1 MKRSIWIPLLI
12 VTALLIIGTSQYPK
26 LSIAT
31 GYGAKCMA
39 SGVFVAGR
47 EANSVKENDLD
58 YSIVKYT
65 RSKIDYQEKSVTT
78 TIFGLAKQKAVY
90 REVLGCC
97 LVAEQ
102 EPLPPLK
109 TPSQTNTSTTRSW
122 RSPWPEGDGKSDILF
137 SELDTT
143 KLQYA
148 VDWAFDE
155 PETKIKKTCS
165 VVVIYK
171 GKLVA
176 EKYWGAQSITSD
188 TKLWGWSM
196 NKSIVNAMVG
206 VLVKQG
212 KLSVQA
218 SAPVEEW
225 LQDKRREIKINDLLH
240 MSSGLKWNE
249 DYGDL
254 SDVTT
259 MLYKEPDCYKFA
271 IGSPFGKDPDLEYKY
286 SSGTTNIVSG
296 IIRRT
301 LGNDQLYF
309 AFPYHEIANKI
320 GMSSLLM
327 ETDASGNFVGSS
339 YGYAT
344 ARDWAKFGQLYLQ
357 DGVWKGDS
365 ILPKGWVSY
374 TTTSAKAANGKYGAF
389 FWLNRAGDLP
399 DVPQDMF
406 ACQGHR
412 GQRVFIIPSKQLVV
426 VRLGFGEEHF
436 DHNQFL
442 KGILS
447 AIGASK

>member
-1 MKRSIWIPLLI
+1 M
-12 VTALLIIGTSQYPK
+12 
-26 LSIAT
+26 
-31 GYGAKCMA
+31 
-39 SGVFVAGR
+39 AGR

-65 RSKIDYQEKSVTT
+65 SSKIDYQEKSVTT

-90 REVLGCC
+90 REALGCC

-102 EPLPPLK
+102 QPLPSLK
-109 TPSQTNTSTTRSW
+109 TPSQPNTSTRSW
-122 RSPWPEGDGKSDILF
+122 RSPWPDGDGKSDSLF
-137 SELDTT
+137 TELDST
-143 KLQYA
+143 KLKMA

-155 PETKIKKTCS
+155 PGMKLKKTAA

-171 GKLVA
+171 GKMVA
-176 EKYWGAQSITSD
+176 EEYWKEQSITAD
-188 TKLWGWSM
+188 TRLWGWSM

-218 SAPVEEW
+218 TAPVEEW
-225 LQDKRREIKINDLLH
+225 LQDKRREIKISDLMH

-327 ETDASGNFVGSS
+327 ETDASGNFVGFPMVMQPPGIGPNLVNCICKMVCGREIASCLRDGCLTQQHRPRLRMANTERFS
-339 YGYAT
+339 GSIAPVICRMYRWICMHARVIEASGYLSFLPNIWWLS
-344 ARDWAKFGQLYLQ
+344 DWVL
-357 DGVWKGDS
+357 VRR
-365 ILPKGWVSY
+365 IL
-374 TTTSAKAANGKYGAF
+374 
-389 FWLNRAGDLP
+389 
-399 DVPQDMF
+399 
-406 ACQGHR
+406 
-412 GQRVFIIPSKQLVV
+412 IITNS
-426 VRLGFGEEHF
+426 
-436 DHNQFL
+436 
-442 KGILS
+442 
-447 AIGASK
+447 